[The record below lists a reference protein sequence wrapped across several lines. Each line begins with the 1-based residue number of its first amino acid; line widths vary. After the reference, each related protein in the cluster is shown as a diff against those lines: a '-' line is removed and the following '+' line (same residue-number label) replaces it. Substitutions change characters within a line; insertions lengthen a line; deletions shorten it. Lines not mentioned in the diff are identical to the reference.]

1 MTNTGKRR
9 TVHFI
14 WEEFVMDTQPV
25 AIVEKTI
32 GDTTYI
38 VEYAVSD
45 CAKETAYDKV
55 KKLIL
60 NDTESYRNTRAS

>member
-1 MTNTGKRR
+1 
-9 TVHFI
+9 
-14 WEEFVMDTQPV
+14 MDTRPV
-25 AIVEKTI
+25 AILEKTI

-45 CAKETAYDKV
+45 HARETAYDKI

-60 NDTESYRNTRAS
+60 NDTESYQNTKAS

>member
-1 MTNTGKRR
+1 
-9 TVHFI
+9 
-14 WEEFVMDTQPV
+14 MDTQPV

-38 VEYAVSD
+38 VEYAVSG
-45 CAKETAYDKV
+45 CAKETAYEKV

-60 NDTESYRNTRAS
+60 NDTESYQNIRTS

>member
-1 MTNTGKRR
+1 
-9 TVHFI
+9 
-14 WEEFVMDTQPV
+14 MDTQPV
-25 AIVEKTI
+25 AVVRKTI

-45 CAKETAYDKV
+45 SAKETAYEKV

-60 NDTESYRNTRAS
+60 NDTESYHNIKAS

>member
-1 MTNTGKRR
+1 
-9 TVHFI
+9 
-14 WEEFVMDTQPV
+14 MDTQPV

-38 VEYAVSD
+38 VEYAVSG
-45 CAKETAYDKV
+45 CAKETAYEKV

-60 NDTESYRNTRAS
+60 NDTESYQNIRAL

>member
-1 MTNTGKRR
+1 
-9 TVHFI
+9 
-14 WEEFVMDTQPV
+14 MDTQLV
-25 AIVEKTI
+25 AILEKTI

-60 NDTESYRNTRAS
+60 NDTESYQNTKAS

>member
-1 MTNTGKRR
+1 
-9 TVHFI
+9 
-14 WEEFVMDTQPV
+14 MDTQPV

-45 CAKETAYDKV
+45 RAKETAYDKV

-60 NDTESYRNTRAS
+60 NDTESYQNNKAS

>member
-1 MTNTGKRR
+1 
-9 TVHFI
+9 
-14 WEEFVMDTQPV
+14 MDTQPV

-38 VEYAVSD
+38 AEYAVSS
-45 CAKETAYDKV
+45 CAKETAYEKV

-60 NDTESYRNTRAS
+60 NDTESYQNIRAS

>member
-1 MTNTGKRR
+1 
-9 TVHFI
+9 
-14 WEEFVMDTQPV
+14 MDTQPV
-25 AIVEKTI
+25 AVFEKTI

-60 NDTESYRNTRAS
+60 NDTESYRTTRAS

>member
-1 MTNTGKRR
+1 
-9 TVHFI
+9 
-14 WEEFVMDTQPV
+14 MDTQPV

-38 VEYAVSD
+38 VEYAVSG
-45 CAKETAYDKV
+45 CAKETAYAKV

-60 NDTESYRNTRAS
+60 NDTESYQNIRAS

>member
-1 MTNTGKRR
+1 
-9 TVHFI
+9 
-14 WEEFVMDTQPV
+14 MDTQPV

-38 VEYAVSD
+38 VEYVVSD
-45 CAKETAYDKV
+45 SAKETAYDKV

-60 NDTESYRNTRAS
+60 NDTESYLNSKAS

>member
-1 MTNTGKRR
+1 M
-9 TVHFI
+9 
-14 WEEFVMDTQPV
+14 ETQPV
-25 AIVEKTI
+25 AVYEKTI

-45 CAKETAYDKV
+45 CAKETAYKKI

-60 NDTESYRNTRAS
+60 NEAESSQNAKVS